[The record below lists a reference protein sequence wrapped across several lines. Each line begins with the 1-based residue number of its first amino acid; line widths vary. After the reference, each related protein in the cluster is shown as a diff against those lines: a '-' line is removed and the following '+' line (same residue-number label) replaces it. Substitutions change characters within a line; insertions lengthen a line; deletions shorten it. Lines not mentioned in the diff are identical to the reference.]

1 MPLTADSY
9 KDTFKHALQAHKIEN
24 NAKLTKWLVFTIVYD
39 NIQYYLLLL
48 LYRCNGNYDLTVLDK
63 IPDWFQSKSRQS
75 IAHVAYI
82 DIDDHKAQ
90 CALQESDYVHL
101 IYAPDELDM
110 CKAKIA
116 PQNFRN
122 TKPILYLLLS
132 KTDMQ
137 KLSGYPSTKAK
148 NGICFKNTKVLFKA
162 KHQYYN
168 SLHEALVQIPDFMI
182 QKILPSLDTFKQFP
196 ILTFTRTQSISGE
209 CEISQL
215 SVDDADRLRLL
226 QHILDCPPDV
236 PIVIS
241 GAFGTGKT
249 TLLARATYEFVQ
261 NGLSSS
267 SQMRILI
274 CTHHTKNADDYMEKY
289 FIPTFQDND
298 DIQIVR
304 VMRQSKKEET
314 KFSNV
319 QYVEFTHLEINDR
332 LVQTKCAVFVT
343 TFMTSLKLVNQIKS
357 KSFYFTHII
366 LDEAAQVC
374 EPEAV
379 APLCLGNED
388 TKIIMA
394 GDVKQVYIC
403 EWSKKS
409 VLLFF

>member
-1 MPLTADSY
+1 ML
-9 KDTFKHALQAHKIEN
+9 H
-24 NAKLTKWLVFTIVYD
+24 
-39 NIQYYLLLL
+39 
-48 LYRCNGNYDLTVLDK
+48 RCNGNYDLTVLDK

-82 DIDDHKAQ
+82 DIIDDHKAQ
-90 CALQESDYVHL
+90 CALQESDYVRL

-110 CKAKIA
+110 CKVKIA

-137 KLSGYPSTKAK
+137 KLCGFPSTKVE
-148 NGICFKNTKVLFKA
+148 NGIVFQSTKVLFQA

-168 SLHEALVQIPDFMI
+168 SLHEALAQIPDFMI
-182 QKILPSLDTFKQFP
+182 RKILPSPDTFKQSTA
-196 ILTFTRTQSISGE
+196 LTFTHSQSISFE
-209 CEISQL
+209 CETEQL
-215 SVDDADRLRLL
+215 SVDDTDRIRLL
-226 QHILDCPPDV
+226 QHILECPSDI
-236 PIVIS
+236 PIIIS

-249 TLLARATYEFVQ
+249 RLLARATYEFVR
-261 NGLSSS
+261 NGLSSL
-267 SQMRILI
+267 SQTRILI
-274 CTHHTKNADDYMEKY
+274 CTHHTNNADAYMEKY
-289 FIPTFQDND
+289 FTPTFQDND

-304 VMRQSKKEET
+304 VMRQSKKGET

-332 LVQTKCAVFVT
+332 LVQTKCVVFVAT
-343 TFMTSLKLVNQIKS
+343 YMTSLKLVNQIKS

-394 GDVKQVYIC
+394 GDFKQVYIC

-409 VLLFF
+409 VILFFRLDQLLVYKQLMLGEVD